1 MIAEV
6 PRIIHGPFK
15 IPVPAPSC
23 SALTIGQRLVKS
35 THALSPVD
43 YGIVETGI
51 GYVHS
56 GLCHAALVNR
66 YERAVISLRLSLNAD
81 IVVSIV

>member
-1 MIAEV
+1 MSAEV

-15 IPVPAPSC
+15 IPVPTPSC

-35 THALSPVD
+35 THSLSPVD

-66 YERAVISLRLSLNAD
+66 DERAVISLRLSLNAD
-81 IVVSIV
+81 KVIRIV